1 VCPVVSTQAKVERT
15 GTEYQSSLRTKT
27 SPPKATRKPALDG
40 RCLRSMAVK
49 PCGAF
54 AALQRK
60 RTKACSWSVVHRP
73 GRAPHRPWPAP
84 DGRGGIA
91 GRQERSQATADSACE
106 RGIAA
111 LWTNC
116 RGQSGRGARGRAAAA
131 ASSCCRWSRR
141 LYMAQKSQD
150 VRPVA
155 GYGPSRSCSEA
166 PRSRAKL
173 LGLQCGAE

>member
-1 VCPVVSTQAKVERT
+1 VSTRAKVERT
-15 GTEYQSSLRTKT
+15 GTEYQSSLRTKS

-40 RCLRSMAVK
+40 RRLRSMAVK

-60 RTKACSWSVVHRP
+60 RTKACSPAVVHRP

-91 GRQERSQATADSACE
+91 GRQGRIQATADSACE

-116 RGQSGRGARGRAAAA
+116 RGRSGRGARGRAAAA

-141 LYMAQKSQD
+141 LHMTQK
-150 VRPVA
+150 VA
-155 GYGPSRSCSEA
+155 KRQAGRGIRSVKSCSEA